1 MPDDIAPYGKTR
13 CNIYPEGLI
22 TFSQTVLDQVQWH
35 TRQQIT
41 ISNLRDLP
49 LTLLFRLSDPDAKG
63 FILSYLNRKN
73 VGVSGGKLSCRRIVR
88 TILSPSLALPLR
100 DIPPIYLDVDK
111 KSGIKPFQIALLL
124 AEPTWTDV
132 EFTATSAENFPQR
145 LMGVY
150 QAINSDPEKPLRN
163 RPRES
168 PATATRES
176 ENWRAA
182 CSPPLPVFS
191 HDPED

>member
-22 TFSQTVLDQVQWH
+22 TFSQIVLDQVQWH

-49 LTLLFRLSDPDAKG
+49 LTLLFRLADPDAQG
-63 FILSYLNRKN
+63 FILSYLNRTS
-73 VGVSGGKLSCRRIVR
+73 VGGSGGKLSCRHIVK
-88 TILSPSLALPLR
+88 TILSPSLALPLK

-111 KSGIKPFQIALLL
+111 KSKIKPYQIALLL
-124 AEPTWTDV
+124 AEPIWIDV

-150 QAINSDPEKPLRN
+150 QVVNSDPEWPGK
-163 RPRES
+163 
-168 PATATRES
+168 
-176 ENWRAA
+176 
-182 CSPPLPVFS
+182 
-191 HDPED
+191 